1 MFHSAFYLIVSRH
14 KNDSCAVSIY
24 QLQSSCQQLI
34 FSSSF
39 LQDMIKLCQNRV
51 VLFDNMTSN
60 IERREMQRRK
70 LLGAVDFVISS
81 NGGTAFS
88 YKMLP
93 HIQVID
99 SAFSSITSG

>member
-1 MFHSAFYLIVSRH
+1 
-14 KNDSCAVSIY
+14 
-24 QLQSSCQQLI
+24 
-34 FSSSF
+34 
-39 LQDMIKLCQNRV
+39 MIKLCQNRG

-70 LLGAVDFVISS
+70 LLDAVDFVISS
-81 NGGTAFS
+81 NGGTSFS

-99 SAFSSITSG
+99 SAFSSITSGYMHLSLFSHLCFCSLVAGSK